1 MKQRIKYLLIL
12 LSISALAIQ
21 GCEEKR
27 HHKLFGSWI
36 LEGSGKTSKEIK
48 GFTLGKNGL
57 ASTINEPRH
66 HYERWVLK
74 NNNLIIEGKLIADSC
89 FTPLSDT
96 FYVEYVSKEE
106 LIVFRNEIKYHYIKE
121 Q

>member
-12 LSISALAIQ
+12 LSISTLAIQ

-48 GFTLGKNGL
+48 GFTLGKCYL
-57 ASTINEPRH
+57 ANI
-66 HYERWVLK
+66 
-74 NNNLIIEGKLIADSC
+74 
-89 FTPLSDT
+89 
-96 FYVEYVSKEE
+96 
-106 LIVFRNEIKYHYIKE
+106 
-121 Q
+121 